1 MTKDTK
7 KPAISVVE
15 RRLKSGA
22 IFRAASSSIPMREVG
37 RWALYIGNADIS
49 PQRIHELLAQ
59 KGWAYVSREDLA
71 IEPEAIGFREMD
83 GRIVSG
89 QHGHEILLK
98 MERADYA
105 KVQAEKDR
113 LNREQTFSKKGITD
127 TLVNQAAQDED
138 KGGLGRDGRA
148 AEFLSR
154 APLGVVDSRERVSL
168 DD

>member
-1 MTKDTK
+1 MPKESK
-7 KPAISVVE
+7 KAAVSEVE

-22 IFRAASSSIPMREVG
+22 IFRAASSTIPMREVG
-37 RWALYIGNADIS
+37 RYALYIGNADIS

-59 KGWAYVSREDLA
+59 KGWAYVSRDDLA

-89 QHGHEILLK
+89 QHGHEVLLK
-98 MERADYA
+98 MERSDYA

-113 LNREQTFSKKGITD
+113 RNRESTFSKKGIKD
-127 TLVNQAAQDED
+127 TLLNQAVQDED

-148 AEFLSR
+148 ADFLSR
-154 APLGVVDSRERVSL
+154 AQVGVVDSRELVSL
-168 DD
+168 DE